1 MDACLVSS
9 PGVLPHARAGWKPA
23 LRMEGGLSLKQPS
36 GFLSFNSGDGIPPP
50 SPYFWI
56 AVWCYSHE
64 VANWLQH
71 VVEIRGRGSV
81 LGSRVDQLLQVDM
94 ITGKC
99 IKRAGVGK

>member
-1 MDACLVSS
+1 
-9 PGVLPHARAGWKPA
+9 
-23 LRMEGGLSLKQPS
+23 MECGLSLKQPS

-50 SPYFWI
+50 YFWI

-64 VANWLQH
+64 VANWLQL
-71 VVEIRGRGSV
+71 VVESQGRGSV

-99 IKRAGVGK
+99 IERAGVGK